1 VRDRVRREQH
11 KAVTSPDKILTAFC
25 QLGALRMKAKR
36 ALIFFFDVNH
46 AYIMAEATQTLSLEH
61 DGTHEPGDQ
70 LWLGY
75 SVIPREVA
83 CCEVTVN
90 MPSFDTTTTSGHYR
104 DNCFVVDDLTKHPDF
119 RLRNYVT
126 EHPHG
131 RYYAGVPITTPA
143 GVNIGAYCILDDKPR
158 SGISDQDLVFMRDM
172 SQTVMTHLLTTRATS
187 EREQNSRMVAGL
199 GDFVRGTSNSLHTAD
214 QEHPVQETKLP
225 PLKNP
230 GKIREASRNVQRSV
244 PDALIA
250 NEEHGRRQGNPEGPT
265 SNSNGPA
272 RHTARAPDKND
283 EYKHTYQ
290 RGAETM
296 CQSLGID
303 GVAILDL
310 SVDIFGGLVKPQ
322 EDLTSESSITSE
334 SASDDCA
341 GKEIR
346 PCRVLGCAENLSKS
360 SHNKSKSAPPAQILT
375 ETFVRRLMHRNPRGK
390 IWSFGEDL
398 TLHSDDGFS
407 TEGES
412 ADSDEH
418 TRRPQSPDTKERKYA
433 RRVRRSDADNLQLAF
448 PGARCIAL
456 HGIWDHSRH
465 RWSVAGL
472 YWTYDPLRV
481 ISPENEM
488 QFVSAFCDI
497 MVAETNRVEV
507 VTSDKAKSDF
517 ISSVSHEL
525 RSPLHGILGSV
536 EVLLEEK
543 LENTV
548 ATLVQQISTCG
559 NSLLEIIDHL
569 LDFANLRKH
578 QVKRGAAKSS
588 KIGRKF
594 LPDAAEVPEGN
605 LAALKTGIALDDLT
619 EDAVSSSVYSFHFHH
634 EGPIQTSV
642 ILDIERSES
651 TDWICKLAT
660 GGWRRVV
667 INLITNA
674 LKYTPSGFVHVTLG
688 RKAKPGFRRRFDAV
702 LSVADSGKG
711 MSEEFQKNHLFEDFS
726 QEDTL
731 ASGLGIGMHMVA
743 RIVNAMGGTIEVT
756 SDQTSGTKVTVTVP
770 IENTPDVGGPA
781 LVGDAEYKLFAAVK
795 TGIIEVE
802 HDTPVSRDQRLAA
815 TARAMAIASV
825 EKNLEILGMKPE
837 KCSLGRHTIY
847 DLNVLMDVDL
857 DTYIQTIRDDMS
869 VIDRTRRPA
878 ILVICSS
885 NPSARS
891 LRRAWR
897 QDPMNADVTAE
908 FVALPCGLRELT
920 RAIAYVLQ
928 KTERPGSS
936 SADVESSD
944 SAKEYPITPN
954 ENDLYDGSFTE
965 RLKTSLP
972 VRPPASSGYTG
983 TIRPKTELK
992 ASAMGG
998 GHAPLKQLSS
1008 SFEEVSLLP
1017 DHHMRNPQDLTN
1029 AATLEQRPSKPPT
1042 MPAAVAQSNPSRPLV
1057 LLVDD
1062 NSINLQLLVRFAKK
1076 QRYEYITASDGKL
1089 ALEAFE
1095 NAHRN
1100 SSMPS
1105 SPEATKT
1112 AGIAGTEGLT
1122 PMVILMDIN
1131 MPVVSSPLFF
1141 PSHFLVQRFRHL
1153 LLTKSR
1159 IVLTNQMDGYESL
1172 QRIRAYER
1180 KHHMKPAKT
1189 IAVTALGSDAARAEA
1204 FGSGFDLF
1212 VSKPIKLKDLAM
1224 LIE

>member
-1 VRDRVRREQH
+1 
-11 KAVTSPDKILTAFC
+11 
-25 QLGALRMKAKR
+25 MKAKR

-46 AYIMAEATQTLSLEH
+46 AYIMAEATQTLSLENDGIH
-61 DGTHEPGDQ
+61 DPGDQ

-75 SVIPREVA
+75 SVIPRNLA
-83 CCEVTVN
+83 CCEFTVN
-90 MPSFDTTTTSGHYR
+90 LPSFDTTKSSGHYR
-104 DNCFVVDDLTKHPDF
+104 DNCFVVDDLTKHPEF

-143 GVNIGAYCILDDKPR
+143 GVNIGAYCVLDDKPR
-158 SGISDQDLVFMRDM
+158 SGISDQELVFLRDM
-172 SQTVMTHLLTTRATS
+172 SQTVMTHLQTIRATS

-199 GDFVRGTSNSLHTAD
+199 GDFVRGTSNSLHKGD
-214 QEHPVQETKLP
+214 REHASQETQLP
-225 PLKNP
+225 PLKSFGRN
-230 GKIREASRNVQRSV
+230 REASRNVQRSV
-244 PDALIA
+244 PSALIA
-250 NEEHGRRQGNPEGPT
+250 NAERGSRQGHSDASGLKENI
-265 SNSNGPA
+265 PA
-272 RHTARAPDKND
+272 QHTARGSDKND

-290 RGAETM
+290 RAAEKM
-296 CQSLGID
+296 CQSLQID

-310 SVDIFGGLVKPQ
+310 SVDVFGGLVKSR
-322 EDLTSESSITSE
+322 EDQTSESSFTSE
-334 SASDDCA
+334 SASDEGA
-341 GKEIR
+341 GKETK
-346 PCRVLGCAENLSKS
+346 PCPVLGCAENLSL
-360 SHNKSKSAPPAQILT
+360 NKSKLAPSAKTLT

-418 TRRPQSPDTKERKYA
+418 TRPPSPETKERKYA
-433 RRVRRSDADNLQLAF
+433 RRVRRSDADTLQLAF

-456 HGIWDHSRH
+456 HGIWDHARH

-481 ISPENEM
+481 LSPENEM
-488 QFVSAFCDI
+488 QFVNAFCDI
-497 MVAETNRVEV
+497 MVAEINRVEV
-507 VTSDKAKSDF
+507 LTADKSKSDF

-569 LDFANLRKH
+569 LDFANLKKH

-594 LPDAAEVPEGN
+594 LPDTADIPESN

-619 EDAVSSSVYSFHFHH
+619 EDAVSSSVYSFHYHH
-634 EGPIQTSV
+634 EGDVQTSV

-660 GGWRRVV
+660 GGFKRIC
-667 INLITNA
+667 INLVTNA
-674 LKYTPSGFVHVTLG
+674 LKYTPLGWVQVTL
-688 RKAKPGFRRRFDAV
+688 RRRAKPGFRRRFDAV
-702 LSVADSGKG
+702 LTVADSGKG
-711 MSEEFQKNHLFEDFS
+711 MSDEFQKNHLFEDFS

-743 RIVNAMGGTIEVT
+743 RIVNAMGGTIEVV
-756 SDQTSGTKVTVTVP
+756 SDQKGGGTVVTVTVP
-770 IENTPDVGGPA
+770 IENTPDLEEPS
-781 LVGDAEYKLFAAVK
+781 LVDGAAQKNAFAAVK
-795 TGIIEVE
+795 VGVIEVK
-802 HDTPVSRDQRLAA
+802 HITPISRDQRLLA
-815 TARAMAIASV
+815 TAQAMAVASV

-837 KCSLGRHTIY
+837 KCSLGRHAVQ
-847 DLNVLMDVDL
+847 DLNVVFDVDL
-857 DTYIQTIRDDMS
+857 ATYVRTLRSDTSLR
-869 VIDRTRRPA
+869 DRTRRPA
-878 ILVICSS
+878 ILVVCSS
-885 NPSARS
+885 NPSARN

-897 QDPMNADVTAE
+897 EDPMNAKVTAE

-920 RAIAYVLQ
+920 RAIAYALQ
-928 KTERPGSS
+928 KIDRRDD
-936 SADVESSD
+936 SAVDAESSG
-944 SAKEYPITPN
+944 SAREYPVTPDDRN
-954 ENDLYDGSFTE
+954 LYEGLLTD
-965 RLKTSLP
+965 RIKTSLP
-972 VRPPASSGYTG
+972 TRPPASSGYTG
-983 TIRPKTELK
+983 MVRPKNEVL
-992 ASAMGG
+992 ASTMGG
-998 GHAPLKQLSS
+998 QAPLRQLSS
-1008 SFEEVSLLP
+1008 SFQELSLLP
-1017 DHHMRNPQDLTN
+1017 DHRMEQPQDSPS
-1029 AATLEQRPSKPPT
+1029 ATTCEQRPSEPPS
-1042 MPAAVAQSNPSRPLV
+1042 MLPAKQPNPGRPVV

-1076 QRYEYITASDGKL
+1076 QNYQYVTASDGKL

-1100 SSMPS
+1100 SSTPS
-1105 SPEATKT
+1105 SPDATKT
-1112 AGIAGTEGLT
+1112 AGLVGDAV
-1122 PMVILMDIN
+1122 PRVILMDIN
-1131 MPVVSSPLFF
+1131 MPV
-1141 PSHFLVQRFRHL
+1141 
-1153 LLTKSR
+1153 
-1159 IVLTNQMDGYESL
+1159 MDGYESL
-1172 QRIRAYER
+1172 QRIRAYEK
-1180 KHHMKPAKT
+1180 KHHMSPSKA

-1212 VSKPIKLKDLAM
+1212 CSKPLKLKDLAM

>member
-1 VRDRVRREQH
+1 
-11 KAVTSPDKILTAFC
+11 
-25 QLGALRMKAKR
+25 MKAKR

-46 AYIMAEATQTLSLEH
+46 AYILAEATQTLSLEH

-90 MPSFDTTTTSGHYR
+90 MPSFDSTTSSGNYR
-104 DNCFVVDDLTKHPDF
+104 DSCFVVDDLTKHPDF

-143 GVNIGAYCILDDKPR
+143 GVNIGAYCILDDRPR
-158 SGISDQDLVFMRDM
+158 EGISDQDLVFMRDM
-172 SQTVMTHLLTTRATS
+172 SQTVMTHLQTTRATS

-199 GDFVRGTSNSLHTAD
+199 GDFVRSTSNSLHKQDREHAA
-214 QEHPVQETKLP
+214 QEVKLP
-225 PLKNP
+225 PLRNP
-230 GKIREASRNVQRSV
+230 GRTREATCNVQRSV
-244 PDALIA
+244 PDALVD
-250 NEEHGRRQGNPEGPT
+250 NEEHGRRQRHSDGSNPKE
-265 SNSNGPA
+265 SGPA
-272 RHTARAPDKND
+272 QHTARGTDKTD

-290 RGAETM
+290 RGAENM

-310 SVDIFGGLVKPQ
+310 SVDVFGGLIKPQ

-334 SASDDCA
+334 SASDDFA
-341 GKEIR
+341 SKEIK
-346 PCRVLGCAENLSKS
+346 PCRVLGCAENLSDS
-360 SHNKSKSAPPAQILT
+360 SHNKSKSAPPAKILT

-412 ADSDEH
+412 ADNDEH

-507 VTSDKAKSDF
+507 FVADRAKSDF

-594 LPDAAEVPEGN
+594 LPDAAEVPESN

-619 EDAVSSSVYSFHFHH
+619 EDAVSSSVYSFHYHH
-634 EGPIQTSV
+634 EGPIETSV
-642 ILDIERSES
+642 VLDIERSDN

-660 GGWRRVV
+660 GGFRRIC
-667 INLITNA
+667 INLVTNA
-674 LKYTPSGFVHVTLG
+674 LKYTPSGFVHVSLS
-688 RKAKPGFRRRFDAV
+688 RRAKPGFRRRFDAV
-702 LSVADSGKG
+702 LTVADSGKG

-743 RIVNAMGGTIEVT
+743 RIVNAMGGAIEVT
-756 SDQTSGTKVTVTVP
+756 SDKKGGGTKVTVTVP
-770 IENTPDVGGPA
+770 IENTPDLGEPA
-781 LVGDAEYKLFAAVK
+781 LVGAAEYKAFAAVK
-795 TGIIEVE
+795 VGIVEVE
-802 HDTPVSRDQRLAA
+802 RAAPESREQRLTA

-825 EKNLEILGMKPE
+825 EKNLEVLGMKPE
-837 KCSLGRHTIY
+837 KRSLGFHNVQ
-847 DLNVLMDVDL
+847 DLNVVLDADL
-857 DTYIQTIRDDMS
+857 STYIRTIRADTS
-869 VIDRTRRPA
+869 VRDRTRRSA
-878 ILVICSS
+878 ILVVCSS
-885 NPSARS
+885 NLSARN

-897 QDPMNADVTAE
+897 EDPMNAVVTAE

-920 RAIAYVLQ
+920 RAIAYALQ
-928 KTERPGSS
+928 KTDRHDS
-936 SADVESSD
+936 SATDVESSD
-944 SAKEYPITPN
+944 SAKEYPVTPDDKN
-954 ENDLYDGSFTE
+954 LYESSFTE

-972 VRPPASSGYTG
+972 VRPPASSGYIG
-983 TIRPKTELK
+983 TIQPKTEVTTSVK
-992 ASAMGG
+992 RG
-998 GHAPLKQLSS
+998 GHAPLGQLSS

-1017 DHHMRNPQDLTN
+1017 DHRMRKPQDPKNT
-1029 AATLEQRPSKPPT
+1029 ATPEQRRPEPPS
-1042 MPAAVAQSNPSRPLV
+1042 MSAAVAEPNSSRPVV
-1057 LLVDD
+1057 LLVED

-1076 QRYEYITASDGKL
+1076 QKYEYITASDGKL

-1095 NAHRN
+1095 NAHKK
-1100 SSMPS
+1100 SLVLPS
-1105 SPEATKT
+1105 PDPTRS
-1112 AGIAGTEGLT
+1112 AGAAGDLV
-1122 PMVILMDIN
+1122 PSVILMDIN
-1131 MPVVSSPLFF
+1131 MPV
-1141 PSHFLVQRFRHL
+1141 
-1153 LLTKSR
+1153 
-1159 IVLTNQMDGYESL
+1159 MDGYESL

>member
-1 VRDRVRREQH
+1 
-11 KAVTSPDKILTAFC
+11 
-25 QLGALRMKAKR
+25 MKAKR

-90 MPSFDTTTTSGHYR
+90 LPSFDTTKSNGHYR

-126 EHPHG
+126 EHPNC

-172 SQTVMTHLLTTRATS
+172 SQTVMTHLQTTRATS

-199 GDFVRGTSNSLHTAD
+199 GDFVRGTSNSLHTANR
-214 QEHPVQETKLP
+214 EYHVQETKLP
-225 PLKNP
+225 PPKNP
-230 GKIREASRNVQRSV
+230 GRNREASRNVLRSV
-244 PDALIA
+244 PDALVA
-250 NEEHGRRQGNPEGPT
+250 NEEHGNRQGHADGPNP
-265 SNSNGPA
+265 SAKGPA
-272 RHTARAPDKND
+272 RHTARGPDKND

-296 CQSLGID
+296 CQSLDID

-310 SVDIFGGLVKPQ
+310 SVDVFGGLIKPQ

-334 SASDDCA
+334 SASDDVA
-341 GKEIR
+341 GKEAR
-346 PCRVLGCAENLSKS
+346 PCRVLGCAEVS
-360 SHNKSKSAPPAQILT
+360 SSKSKSAPPAKILT

-412 ADSDEH
+412 VDSDER
-418 TRRPQSPDTKERKYA
+418 TASDTKERKYA

-448 PGARCIAL
+448 PGARCIAI

-507 VTSDKAKSDF
+507 AISDKAKADF

-569 LDFANLRKH
+569 LDFANLKKH

-594 LPDAAEVPEGN
+594 LPDTAEVPESN

-619 EDAVSSSVYSFHFHH
+619 EEAVSSSVYSFHYHH
-634 EGPIQTSV
+634 EGLIQTSV

-660 GGWRRVV
+660 GGWKRIC
-667 INLITNA
+667 INLVTNA
-674 LKYTPSGFVHVTLG
+674 LKYTPAGFVHVSLG
-688 RKAKPGFRRRFDAV
+688 RRAKPGFRRRFDAV
-702 LSVADSGKG
+702 LTVADSGKG

-743 RIVNAMGGTIEVT
+743 RIVNAMGGTIDVT
-756 SDQTSGTKVTVTVP
+756 SDQTGAGTKVTVTVP
-770 IENTPDVGGPA
+770 IENTPDLGEPA
-781 LVGDAEYKLFAAVK
+781 LIGAAEYKAFAAVK
-795 TGIIEVE
+795 VGIIEVE
-802 HDTPVSRDQRLAA
+802 HDAPVSREQRLSA
-815 TARAMAIASV
+815 TAQKMAIASV
-825 EKNLEILGMKPE
+825 EKNLAMLGMEPG
-837 KCSLGRHTIY
+837 KCFLGHHTTH
-847 DLNVLMDVDL
+847 DLNVVLDVDL
-857 DTYIQTIRDDMS
+857 PSYVQTIRAKAS
-869 VIDRTRRPA
+869 VENRSQHSA

-885 NPSARS
+885 NPSARI

-897 QDPMNADVTAE
+897 EGPMNAEVTAE

-928 KTERPGSS
+928 KIDRHDN
-936 SADVESSD
+936 SAADAESSD
-944 SAKEYPITPN
+944 SAKEYPVTPN
-954 ENDLYDGSFTE
+954 DKNLYDDSFAE
-965 RLKTSLP
+965 RLKISLP

-983 TIRPKTELK
+983 TIRPKTEIT

-1008 SFEEVSLLP
+1008 SFEEISLLP
-1017 DHHMRNPQDLTN
+1017 DHRMRNSQDSTS
-1029 AATLEQRPSKPPT
+1029 AATLEQRRPEPPS
-1042 MPAAVAQSNPSRPLV
+1042 MLAAVAHPNPSRPVV

-1076 QRYEYITASDGKL
+1076 QNYEYITASDGRL

-1100 SSMPS
+1100 SLTPS
-1105 SPEATKT
+1105 SSPDAMGAV
-1112 AGIAGTEGLT
+1112 AGLAGDAV
-1122 PMVILMDIN
+1122 PRVILMDIN
-1131 MPVVSSPLFF
+1131 MPVVSLPLPALSSPALTLSLGNND
-1141 PSHFLVQRFRHL
+1141 PRADHKTDGRLRIGPAHPRLRTKTPHEACENHRRHGFGVGRR
-1153 LLTKSR
+1153 SR
-1159 IVLTNQMDGYESL
+1159 
-1172 QRIRAYER
+1172 
-1180 KHHMKPAKT
+1180 
-1189 IAVTALGSDAARAEA
+1189 
-1204 FGSGFDLF
+1204 
-1212 VSKPIKLKDLAM
+1212 
-1224 LIE
+1224 